1 MIRISSLWQ
10 CIVKVGYSILYVK
23 YYNYLENQISKS
35 VLSMLQFFA
44 NFLRLTTNEI
54 EKNVTIVP
62 GKWDFIS
69 VVIRQIYNFMI
80 KPSSLYQYIGHKST
94 QAVPIFFPKILVN
107 FKIKNL
113 TTCNCVKDWGKVS
126 PRQGWGRE
134 APAGLEQGMLN
145 L

>member
-69 VVIRQIYNFMI
+69 VVIR
-80 KPSSLYQYIGHKST
+80 
-94 QAVPIFFPKILVN
+94 
-107 FKIKNL
+107 
-113 TTCNCVKDWGKVS
+113 
-126 PRQGWGRE
+126 
-134 APAGLEQGMLN
+134 
-145 L
+145 